1 MCVNLDHFL
10 QHGQYK
16 LFMIIFTSILQST
29 TPDHFDDETDYD
41 LNTPQMHANL
51 HSEFL
56 QSVSNKCNTANKH
69 KKGKFAL
76 ASCNKRVI
84 HENNRNNNSMLI
96 ENTKN
101 GRLLSQNISRI
112 RSKEP
117 QKKCETSGTDKR
129 MLCLENPRTR
139 INGTLP
145 LKVNQ
150 AKPCKN
156 IDMNTYV
163 PKPRRHIS
171 EMTSTS
177 KRDKSKSSESP
188 DIKSHPKST
197 LARPVSY
204 RKSKEDKSEANDK
217 SWDNSVTISS
227 KVGNAQIDR
236 FKHRKSSEPG
246 HSKER
251 RRSNLG
257 NNQIMKTP
265 TQPHANNKSRQRE
278 IPATSKQNK
287 KEDPSMSRMYTIQ
300 EEEIRYDNQASKS
313 SNGMDNATKTRL
325 PLNTTTATS
334 NNIFGDQSKTTHE
347 NNRPELCQLKKIETD
362 FVAYLLPWLKLVP
375 LAPMAPNKNV
385 GGTLSKP
392 KLEPLGNYLIGLS
405 EVCSSY
411 VR

>member
-1 MCVNLDHFL
+1 
-10 QHGQYK
+10 
-16 LFMIIFTSILQST
+16 
-29 TPDHFDDETDYD
+29 
-41 LNTPQMHANL
+41 MHANL

-69 KKGKFAL
+69 KKGKSAF

-84 HENNRNNNSMLI
+84 HENDRKNDSILI
-96 ENTKN
+96 EHNKN

-117 QKKCETSGTDKR
+117 QKKCETSGRDKR
-129 MLCLENPRTR
+129 MSGVEIPRNR
-139 INGTLP
+139 MNDALP
-145 LKVNQ
+145 LKVNY

-156 IDMNTYV
+156 TDINTYV

-171 EMTSTS
+171 ELTS
-177 KRDKSKSSESP
+177 KSKLDKLKSSESP
-188 DIKSHPKST
+188 DIKSRPKST
-197 LARPVSY
+197 VARPVGCRSS
-204 RKSKEDKSEANDK
+204 REDKSKANNK

-227 KVGNAQIDR
+227 KVGNTPIDR
-236 FKHRKSSEPG
+236 FKHGKSSEPAHG
-246 HSKER
+246 KER
-251 RRSNLG
+251 RLSTSE
-257 NNQIMKTP
+257 NNRMMKTP
-265 TQPHANNKSRQRE
+265 SPSHDNNRSRCRE
-278 IPATSKQNK
+278 IPATSKQSK

-300 EEEIRYDNQASKS
+300 EEEIRYDNQAAKS

-325 PLNTTTATS
+325 PLNTIPKRS
-334 NNIFGDQSKTTHE
+334 NNILGDQSKTRHE
-347 NNRPELCQLKKIETD
+347 TNRTELCQLKRIETD

-375 LAPMAPNKNV
+375 LAPIAPNSRKFANV

-392 KLEPLGNYLIGLS
+392 KQEPLGNYLIGLS